1 MAVVTKN
8 KTPLVVPAAVQR
20 KVGLVAG
27 QKLDSRA
34 SGGVITITPKPPSAD
49 DEYSPEQ
56 RSIIDARLAAAG
68 KGPYYGPFDSA
79 DEAIKF
85 LEKEIRSRK
94 TGQFQTHPVMNR

>member
-1 MAVVTKN
+1 MTVVTKS

-20 KVGLVAG
+20 KAGLVAG
-27 QKLDSRA
+27 QKVEFRA
-34 SGGVITITPKPPSAD
+34 SGGVITITPKPPAAD

-56 RSIIDARLAAAG
+56 RRVIDARLAAVG

-85 LEKEIRSRK
+85 LRKEIRSRK
-94 TGQFQTHPVMNR
+94 TGKPKRARS